1 MENSQSKQQ
10 KKNKQNG
17 PVENPQQGQ
26 IVPRNSAS
34 VPVLESEDEDG
45 FPISKNASEKK
56 SEEAAE
62 QVDNDTNEK
71 VLKKKKRNVKT
82 IEQDDQSDRQKK
94 GKKQKKLDKEGKND
108 KELNEVM
115 DDRKELNEV
124 TNGEAHQVLPQ
135 EPPDDNNE
143 NQAEK
148 KKKNKKSQDSGDQ
161 QSITKGEKEEK
172 PSQVRTFPNGMV
184 VEELAMGELQKNG
197 EIFDSN
203 VGRAP
208 SKFHLSIGQVIK
220 GGMLDLMV
228 RSIQPFLG

>member
-1 MENSQSKQQ
+1 MTHLRVIYILIVMMSATMSSLRVESKQQ

-82 IEQDDQSDRQKK
+82 IEQDDQSDS
-94 GKKQKKLDKEGKND
+94 
-108 KELNEVM
+108 
-115 DDRKELNEV
+115 
-124 TNGEAHQVLPQ
+124 
-135 EPPDDNNE
+135 E

-220 GGMLDLMV
+220 GWDVGFNVTGPNSWLVFDVELV
-228 RSIQPFLG
+228 DVQ